1 MPKPTPGTVI
11 QDRYRILDVVG
22 TGAHGIVY
30 RARDLETR
38 EEVAVKLLNE
48 DHGLE
53 SQYIQRLEREAR
65 VMAQLQGTSVV
76 RVHHFGMLDGRLPFL
91 VMELLRGQ
99 DFEDYLQTASNV
111 QARIKPQRLL
121 KILDPVVDT
130 LKAAHSR
137 NIVHRD
143 LKPSNLFL
151 VDRKLGGQV
160 KLLDFGLAKLLD
172 EQTLTREGFV
182 AGTPSYI
189 APESWKGN
197 PRQLDHRIDIYS
209 LGVIVF
215 RALGGTL
222 PTPPGG
228 DVLEVCRW
236 ACTAERP
243 SLFSLRSSL
252 PRAIEGWVKRALA
265 VEPDARF
272 QDVTTMWHSLQGV
285 LVP

>member
-215 RALGGTL
+215 RALGDTL

-252 PRAIEGWVKRALA
+252 PRAIDGWVKRALA